1 MKLIF
6 NLTIFVFLLAW
17 SKPNSFFKEASE
29 LAKNLKQS
37 LASELKMKIAKDGA
51 VEAISFCH
59 ENAGPLAK
67 KTVGVKIQ
75 KYEFGRTSHLV
86 RNPANTP
93 KEWMK
98 KYLDQYKNSTS
109 DSKLP
114 KSIVHLL
121 PEGKKVYLEPIYI
134 QAECLMCHG
143 SSVSKV
149 VLQKIKQ
156 LYPNDQATGFK
167 LGEFRGFVW
176 VKQK

>member
-1 MKLIF
+1 MKLVF
-6 NLTIFVFLLAW
+6 NLTIFVFLVSW
-17 SKPNSFFKEASE
+17 SKPNIFFKEASE
-29 LAKNLKQS
+29 LAKNLKYS
-37 LASELKMKIAKDGA
+37 LASELKKKVAKDGP

-59 ENAGPLAK
+59 ENVGALAK
-67 KTVGVKIQ
+67 KTAGANIQ
-75 KYEFGRTSHLV
+75 KYEFGRTSHLI
-86 RNPANTP
+86 RNSANNP

-98 KYLDQYKNSTS
+98 KYLDQYKNSNIE
-109 DSKLP
+109 SKLP

-121 PEGKKVYLEPIYI
+121 PEGKKIYLEPIYI

-149 VLQKIKQ
+149 VLRKIKQ

>member
-1 MKLIF
+1 MWLILKLITLF
-6 NLTIFVFLLAW
+6 FIISW
-17 SKPNSFFKEASE
+17 SKPNRFFNEASD
-29 LAKNLKQS
+29 LAKNLKHN
-37 LASELKMKIAKDGA
+37 LASELKTKIAKDGP

-59 ENAGPLAK
+59 ENVGRLAK
-67 KTVGVKIQ
+67 KTAGTYTQ

-86 RNPANTP
+86 RNSANTP
-93 KEWMK
+93 KDWMK
-98 KYLDQYKNSTS
+98 KYLDQYKNSTT

-121 PEGKKVYLEPIYI
+121 PESKKVYLEPIYI
-134 QAECLMCHG
+134 QSECLLCHG

-149 VLQKIKQ
+149 ILQRIKQ
-156 LYPNDQATGFK
+156 LYPNDQAIGFK